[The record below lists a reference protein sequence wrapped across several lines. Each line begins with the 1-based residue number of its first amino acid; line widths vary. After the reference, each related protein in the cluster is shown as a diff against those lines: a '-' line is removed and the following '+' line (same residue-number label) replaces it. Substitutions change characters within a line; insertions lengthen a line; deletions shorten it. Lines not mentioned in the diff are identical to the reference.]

1 MKIVVFS
8 GSGISAES
16 GIPTF
21 RDNGGLW
28 DTYKVEQVATPMGY
42 YSDREFVLNFYN
54 EMRRKRLDYKPNK
67 GHIDLA
73 NLEKIHSVQIIT
85 QNIDDLH
92 ERAGST
98 NVLHLHGEIMKA
110 RSEKDPTCIVDLT
123 DSNPDIHV
131 GDLAPDGSQLRPHVV
146 WFGEDVPGIDRAGDI
161 VFTADV
167 LIIVGTSLVV
177 YPAASLVEYLRPE
190 TRVFVVDPQAGEGVN
205 LYIPNEVNY
214 IKMKASEGISEA
226 IRQINRGIV

>member
-1 MKIVVFS
+1 MKIVVLS

-28 DTYKVEQVATPMGY
+28 NQYKVEDVATPMGY
-42 YSDREFVLNFYN
+42 YSNKEFVLEFYN
-54 EMRRKRLDYKPNK
+54 EMRRKRLEYQPNQ

-73 NLEKIHSVQIIT
+73 NLERIHSVQIIT

-98 NVLHLHGEIMKA
+98 NVLHLHGEIMKV
-110 RSEKDPTCIVDLT
+110 RSEKDPTLITTLT
-123 DSNPDIHV
+123 DDNPDIHI
-131 GDLAPDGSQLRPHVV
+131 GDLASDGCQLRPHIV
-146 WFGEDVPGIDRAGDI
+146 WFGEDVPNIGKAGDI
-161 VFTADV
+161 VFGADA

-177 YPAASLVEYLRPE
+177 YPAAGLVGYLRPE
-190 TRVFVVDPQAGEGVN
+190 TKVYVVDPHAGEEVN
-205 LYIPNEVNY
+205 VCVTNEVNY
-214 IKMKASEGISEA
+214 IRKPASEGIRDA
-226 IRQINRGIV
+226 IKMINRGME